1 MHVVSRS
8 VPRCLSEAP
17 GPGAELPRGCLHG
30 T

>member
-8 VPRCLSEAP
+8 VARCLSEAR
-17 GPGAELPRGCLHG
+17 GPAAELASGCLRG